1 MIPDDSY
8 DDGPWIECWQCYG
21 FGVTPG
27 CFEDCC
33 SGADCDP
40 DDPEF
45 CCAPNR
51 CDVCHGKG
59 GWPQPEVTTP
69 AAASR

>member
-1 MIPDDSY
+1 MTAQPTQRACET
-8 DDGPWIECWQCYG
+8 ECWQCG
-21 FGVTPG
+21 GAGLIAG

-45 CCAPNR
+45 CCAPSR
-51 CDVCHGKG
+51 CDICGGKGSYSVGTGKG
-59 GWPQPEVTTP
+59 GDN
-69 AAASR
+69 AD